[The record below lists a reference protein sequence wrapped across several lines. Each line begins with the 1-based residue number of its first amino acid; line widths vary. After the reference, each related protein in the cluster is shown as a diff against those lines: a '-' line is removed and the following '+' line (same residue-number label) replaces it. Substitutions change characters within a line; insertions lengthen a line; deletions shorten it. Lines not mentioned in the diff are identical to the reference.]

1 MLQCAGSVLLAGLL
15 VTEQK
20 TEPQILSMQFSGW
33 LPAACLL
40 LPAVLVVAQGME
52 IQSLVQARSPTTGSP
67 GGPEMEKLSVS
78 SQAE

>member
-1 MLQCAGSVLLAGLL
+1 MFAGLF

-52 IQSLVQARSPTTGSP
+52 IQSLVQARSPTSGSP
-67 GGPEMEKLSVS
+67 AGAEMEKLSVS